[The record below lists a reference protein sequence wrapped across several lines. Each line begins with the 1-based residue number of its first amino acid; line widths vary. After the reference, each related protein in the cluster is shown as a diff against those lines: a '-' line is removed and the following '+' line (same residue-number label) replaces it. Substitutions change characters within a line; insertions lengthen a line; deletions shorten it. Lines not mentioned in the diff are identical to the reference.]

1 MKAMIRY
8 QTVNLGLV
16 AGVPRIAPRGMR
28 AVLVGC
34 GILLVV
40 ETMLSGMGIGHN

>member
-16 AGVPRIAPRGMR
+16 AGVPRIARGMR
-28 AVLVGC
+28 ALLVGC